1 MPTVVYSSEIRTPI
15 QRLISPYWI
24 ARHLM
29 SHRELIAAFARRE
42 FQATH
47 RDTYLGMFWSLL
59 TPLIMLALFT
69 LVFGIIFKGKF
80 SGAATETP
88 TEFAIALFVGLSF
101 YNCIGQALTG
111 GPQVILANS
120 IYVKTLSFPVEI
132 LPLAAIINIL
142 KNFGI
147 SIGLCMIAFIAV
159 HGYVHWTSIFVVI
172 HIACVSLLSLGLCW
186 FLSSLAV
193 FVRDTPAVTGPISM
207 VLMFL
212 SSVFFP
218 IGSVPGRVQWLFKVN
233 PVAIIIDDARGCL
246 LYGRFPAL
254 LPLAVVLVI
263 SVAVLIF
270 GYWFFMRTKPAFA
283 DVI

>member
-29 SHRELIAAFARRE
+29 SHRELIAAFARRK
-42 FQATH
+42 FQAAH

-142 KNFGI
+142 MNFGI

>member
-1 MPTVVYSSEIRTPI
+1 M
-15 QRLISPYWI
+15 
-24 ARHLM
+24 
-29 SHRELIAAFARRE
+29 
-42 FQATH
+42 
-47 RDTYLGMFWSLL
+47 
-59 TPLIMLALFT
+59 
-69 LVFGIIFKGKF
+69 
-80 SGAATETP
+80 
-88 TEFAIALFVGLSF
+88 
-101 YNCIGQALTG
+101 
-111 GPQVILANS
+111 
-120 IYVKTLSFPVEI
+120 
-132 LPLAAIINIL
+132 
-142 KNFGI
+142 
-147 SIGLCMIAFIAV
+147 
-159 HGYVHWTSIFVVI
+159 
-172 HIACVSLLSLGLCW
+172 
-186 FLSSLAV
+186 

>member
-42 FQATH
+42 FQAAH

-142 KNFGI
+142 MNFGI